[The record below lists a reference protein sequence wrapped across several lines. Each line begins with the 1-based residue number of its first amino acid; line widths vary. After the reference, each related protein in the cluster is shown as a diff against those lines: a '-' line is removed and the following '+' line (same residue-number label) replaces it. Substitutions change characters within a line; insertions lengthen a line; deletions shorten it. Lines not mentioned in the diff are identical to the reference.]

1 MFKPEMREAAPRLKL
16 PVLSERSSGVLL
28 HPTSLPGPHGNGDL
42 GPEARAFI
50 DFLQRAG
57 QRWWQMLPVGPC
69 GFGNS
74 PYSSLSAFAGN
85 PLLLSLDALVDEGL
99 LTSVPQRTRL
109 RQDRVDYQA
118 AARFRDQH
126 VRAAFD
132 RFQSRKKGWDRFQ
145 SFRAGNAAWL
155 PDFSLY
161 TALKRAHGGVQWTLW
176 PTPLRARRPKALA
189 EARRQ
194 LADELQFHA
203 FEQWQFARQWDAL
216 RKYAES
222 RGVALIGDLPI
233 FVAHDSA
240 DVWAHP
246 ELFQLDAE
254 GMPTVVSGV
263 PPDYFSATGQRWGN
277 PLYRWPLLKRRGYAW
292 WIERMQ
298 KALER
303 FSAVRLDHFIGFQ
316 RYWEIPAACPT
327 AEDGKWMPGPGDS
340 LFQALRRA
348 LGPLP
353 LIAEDLGAITP
364 AVKALRDRFELPGI
378 RILQFA
384 FGTDPS
390 APDFK
395 PHNYPRRAVVYT
407 GTHDNDTT
415 VSWFEQRNHDERNQ
429 ALAYLGARG
438 DEIHWDLI
446 RAALSSVADLAV
458 VPMQDLLGLGAEA
471 RMNLPGTAVG
481 NWAWRVSKRA
491 LSPALADRLGAMTR
505 MYDR

>member
-1 MFKPEMREAAPRLKL
+1 
-16 PVLSERSSGVLL
+16 
-28 HPTSLPGPHGNGDL
+28 
-42 GPEARAFI
+42 
-50 DFLQRAG
+50 
-57 QRWWQMLPVGPC
+57 
-69 GFGNS
+69 
-74 PYSSLSAFAGN
+74 
-85 PLLLSLDALVDEGL
+85 
-99 LTSVPQRTRL
+99 
-109 RQDRVDYQA
+109 VDYQA